1 MATPKNPGRPVSLR
15 VKPGSALERLT
26 TGRSFTDAV
35 HALAERY
42 EAITSTSMGHQMHA
56 RAMDAQQ
63 PVVES
68 TAREVMPPDERTA
81 DIPFAEGEPSVVL
94 RELPKAKVE
103 QMYRIPSEDGL
114 SYVEVNEE
122 EALRIMKAQTPAGL
136 EPVLDAYMIASEA
149 EDLGPDRDQSSQSDF
164 DYAALA

>member
-26 TGRSFTDAV
+26 ASKSFTDAV

-42 EAITSTSMGHQMHA
+42 EVMVSFPMGRHVETIA
-56 RAMDAQQ
+56 RDEQQ
-63 PVVES
+63 PVIQS
-68 TAREVMPPDERTA
+68 TAREVLPPEQDPTEELGYK
-81 DIPFAEGEPSVVL
+81 P

-149 EDLGPDRDQSSQSDF
+149 EDLGEPGAEPEQVDF
-164 DYAALA
+164 DYEALA